1 MNKDEFLSMN
11 PDLRVKRINKM
22 LETMQLPDIA
32 KLLDMPSST
41 FSAEMQKGDYVY
53 IKREKKYFKF
63 LRDENSSK
71 DELNTS
77 DYNEELLF
85 IKRNFDILKNIVS
98 NQEMSN
104 LLILDKKI
112 YDSKAKY
119 VNKNIKVNDS
129 IYQEFTST
137 CERQFPHLKIQDLIA
152 QAFVD
157 FISKY
162 SSMENKI

>member
-1 MNKDEFLSMN
+1 MNKEEFLTMN
-11 PDLRVKRINKM
+11 PDLRVKKINKM

-32 KLLDMPSST
+32 KLLDMPSSS
-41 FSAEMQKGDYVY
+41 FSSEMQKGDYVF
-53 IKREKKYFKF
+53 IKRDKKYFKF
-63 LRDENSSK
+63 LRGINSPEK
-71 DELNTS
+71 EIKTS

-85 IKRNFDILKNIVS
+85 IKENFDVLKKLLS
-98 NQEMSN
+98 NQEN
-104 LLILDKKI
+104 GIRLILDKKI
-112 YDSKAKY
+112 YETKAKY

-157 FISKY
+157 FILKY
-162 SSMENKI
+162 SS

>member
-1 MNKDEFLSMN
+1 MNKEEFLSMN
-11 PDLRVKRINKM
+11 PDLRVKKINKM

-41 FSAEMQKGDYVY
+41 FSSEMQKGDYVF
-53 IKREKKYFKF
+53 IKRDKKYFKF
-63 LRDENSSK
+63 LRGAKSPVEEIKSF
-71 DELNTS
+71 

-85 IKRNFDILKNIVS
+85 LKENFDVLKNLIS
-98 NQEMSN
+98 NQEKYNM
-104 LLILDKKI
+104 LILDKKI
-112 YDSKAKY
+112 YDTKAKY

-137 CERQFPHLKIQDLIA
+137 CESQFPHLKIQDLIA
-152 QAFVD
+152 QSFVD

-162 SSMENKI
+162 SSSKE